1 MDTSGNGNGSDACVD
16 NIDEARKLFVD
27 DMTSTLQVITLDAK
41 NRSRKSL
48 PLRAI
53 LRG

>member
-1 MDTSGNGNGSDACVD
+1 MYLSGNGNGCYACVD

-41 NRSRKSL
+41 NRSREPL